1 VVAARARRHAA
12 EARLAVARAE
22 QRDPVEVGV
31 GMVRERP
38 VAGAPTG
45 TSVKLSV
52 RVPLG
57 EGPRNAARIA
67 AAQAEVDTAQA
78 EADAAERAARA
89 AIEAAGAGL
98 DAARQV
104 EALAAER
111 ERSAREIQALIARS
125 FQLGESDLPT
135 RLRAETERFE
145 AELAHARARLETRRA
160 TARLNQAHGVLP

>member
-1 VVAARARRHAA
+1 
-12 EARLAVARAE
+12 
-22 QRDPVEVGV
+22 
-31 GMVRERP
+31 
-38 VAGAPTG
+38 
-45 TSVKLSV
+45 VKLSV

-67 AAQAEVDTAQA
+67 GRAGGGRHRAGRS
-78 EADAAERAARA
+78 DAAERAARA

-160 TARLNQAHGVLP
+160 IARLNQAHGVLP